1 MYGSFDKWHE
11 KIYWDHDQTVKDSG
25 MQVNKNELTSA
36 SKSFFSD
43 QYEGGAD
50 DDNFKKV
57 PKFPE
62 KEKKFDL

>member
-1 MYGSFDKWHE
+1 
-11 KIYWDHDQTVKDSG
+11 
-25 MQVNKNELTSA
+25 MQVNKNELTST

-50 DDNFKKV
+50 DDNYKKV
-57 PKFPE
+57 PIFPE